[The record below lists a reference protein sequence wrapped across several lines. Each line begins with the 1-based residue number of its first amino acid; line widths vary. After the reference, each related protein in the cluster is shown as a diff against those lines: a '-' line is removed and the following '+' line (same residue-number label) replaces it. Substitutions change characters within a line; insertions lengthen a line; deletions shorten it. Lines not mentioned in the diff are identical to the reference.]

1 MTLIKFEPLK
11 DLELFRSN
19 IRRFFDDFPTRDFG
33 FVDNFHPRIDISED
47 EKKVYVEAEIP
58 GVTKKDLKIS
68 VQDNILTISGEKK
81 KVEEKK
87 DKNYYR
93 AERIFGSF
101 TRSFTLPEDVDVEKI
116 DAKFEDGILNI
127 SIDKLAQKPVTEKVI
142 DIK

>member
-19 IRRFFDDFPTRDFG
+19 IRRFFDDFPTRDYG
-33 FVDNFHPRIDISED
+33 FVDNFHPRIDILED
-47 EKKVYVEAEIP
+47 EKNVYVEAEVP
-58 GVTKKDLKIS
+58 GINKKDLKIS

-81 KVEEKK
+81 KAEEKK
-87 DKNYYR
+87 DKNYAR

-101 TRSFTLPEDVDVEKI
+101 TRSFTLPEDVNTEKI
-116 DAKFEDGILNI
+116 EAKFEDGILKI
-127 SIDKLAQKPVTEKVI
+127 AMEKHSQKPVTEKLI